1 MAQIITSTNDIKHI
15 AITESFD
22 GISGVTSLLTINDN
36 LTNTIALA
44 YVEKGPQGEKG
55 QKGDIGDRGE
65 PGPRGDQGIQGEIGP
80 SGAQGPSGVFSQIL
94 IGSGNSPLITL
105 NNNNDVLKLIGS
117 GINLSF
123 NNTNKSVTFQATL
136 PDIKYLVRTST
147 GLKATY
153 ENGVSGLY
161 LTLNSMISAG
171 SGISVQHVSD
181 SGYSISLSNP
191 TIAVS
196 DIVNL
201 GPYVTGLIGDNHIQ
215 EVISTG
221 NKKTYNF
228 TNISASNSGYFNFIT
243 YSGSLNGISSSQLS
257 GINTSY
263 TSFSGLSN
271 FSLVSKSGSSLT
283 GIPTGI
289 SGNLLVSR
297 GSNGFPYWSSN
308 LSSLTIG
315 NFSISGSTISGVSGS
330 IYLGTN
336 NSSDLQ
342 DYSRYSNLQYF
353 VIDCGTP

>member
-55 QKGDIGDRGE
+55 QKGDTGDRGE
-65 PGPRGDQGIQGEIGP
+65 QGPRGNQGIQGEIGP

-136 PDIKYLVRTST
+136 PDI
-147 GLKATY
+147 
-153 ENGVSGLY
+153 
-161 LTLNSMISAG
+161 
-171 SGISVQHVSD
+171 
-181 SGYSISLSNP
+181 
-191 TIAVS
+191 
-196 DIVNL
+196 
-201 GPYVTGLIGDNHIQ
+201 
-215 EVISTG
+215 
-221 NKKTYNF
+221 
-228 TNISASNSGYFNFIT
+228 
-243 YSGSLNGISSSQLS
+243 
-257 GINTSY
+257 
-263 TSFSGLSN
+263 
-271 FSLVSKSGSSLT
+271 
-283 GIPTGI
+283 
-289 SGNLLVSR
+289 
-297 GSNGFPYWSSN
+297 
-308 LSSLTIG
+308 IG